1 MTAPVWPDLAPWFNL
16 GIEVMPAVDV
26 LGREAVRLERGAYA
40 QVVERAESPGA
51 LAARYAAAGAGW
63 VHVVDLDGAR
73 AGGVRPG
80 LVRDIATAAPGL
92 RIQASGGIRSL
103 ADAEALLAAG
113 AERVVVGTAAVVQ
126 PAPWVVAFADRVVV
140 ALDVRDG
147 EVRTRG
153 WTDGTGLRLD
163 QALDAA
169 RAAGVL
175 TVLLT
180 AIDRDGTL
188 AGPDLALLRQAVA
201 PSGGSSTGP
210 AVLAAGGI
218 RCAADVSAVAATG
231 AHAAV
236 VGRALLARRGR

>member
-1 MTAPVWPDLAPWFNL
+1 MTAPAWPDLASWFNL

-26 LGREAVRLERGAYA
+26 LGSEAVRLERGAYD

-51 LAARYAAAGAGW
+51 LAARYAAAGARW

-80 LVRDIATAAPGL
+80 LIRDIVTAAPGL

-103 ADAEALLAAG
+103 PDAEALLAAG
-113 AERVVVGTAAVVQ
+113 AERVVVGTAAVAK
-126 PAPWVVAFADRVVV
+126 PAPWVAAFGSRVVV

-163 QALDAA
+163 QALEAA
-169 RAAGVL
+169 RAAGVP

-201 PSGGSSTGP
+201 PGGGSSTGP

-218 RCAADVSAVAATG
+218 RSAADVSAVAAAG